1 MDKLNFLTAGIPAS
15 AKKSSYEDGLK
26 VLTDMNLDGLE
37 LEFVRGVRISD
48 KSREVVSANNKNFI
62 FSILYFL

>member
-15 AKKSSYEDGLK
+15 TKKSSYEDGLK
-26 VLTDMNLDGLE
+26 VLTDMGLDGLE

-48 KSREVVSANNKNFI
+48 KSR
-62 FSILYFL
+62 